1 MEKPLLLLDVDGPL
15 NPYAAKPT
23 KRPEGYDTHRFHPK
37 GFEYGKGLRVW
48 LNQTHGPKLL
58 DLGYEIVWCTAWEN
72 EANVYIGPHIELP
85 ELPVINFGSANPVIL
100 GAEVSYNA
108 ELHWK
113 TGRIAYVMAK
123 QYPKRP
129 FIWVD
134 DEVRHQD
141 KVFLTSATG
150 SKVEI
155 FKISPALGLLD
166 EDFKAMKAWKEA
178 LNESE
183 A

>member
-23 KRPEGYDTHRFHPK
+23 KRPEGYETHRFHPK

-48 LNQTHGPKLL
+48 LNPTHGAKLL
-58 DLGYEIVWCTAWEN
+58 DLGYEIIWCTAWEN
-72 EANVYIGPHIELP
+72 DANVYIGPHIGLS
-85 ELPVINFGSANPVIL
+85 ELPVIKFRVTSPNENPR
-100 GAEVSYNA
+100 
-108 ELHWK
+108 LHWK
-113 TGRIAYVMAK
+113 TGTIAHVMPK
-123 QYPKRP
+123 NYPNRP

-134 DEVRHQD
+134 DEVTEAD
-141 KVFLTSATG
+141 KRFLASATG

-166 EDFKAMKAWKEA
+166 EDFKAMKAWKET
-178 LNESE
+178 LE